1 MGGAPDRAAQ
11 RDNGKIPTDRGKGER
26 FRMSHAA
33 QPAGGQPRRADARRN
48 VAAILTAAT
57 DCLAGDPDTSMAD
70 IAAAAGVGRMTL
82 YGHFKTRAE
91 LLDAVLARAVA
102 VAHET
107 LAAVDV
113 SGDPAAALGRLVAAS
128 WLVVDQ
134 LRQVLAAAQRELPA
148 ERIRQAHDPVLGR
161 VQELIERGQA
171 AGAFRTDQ
179 PLPWLVNLAMTVMH
193 AAASEVTA
201 GRLASGQ
208 APGVVAGTL
217 LAALTAPGAVVPPP
231 GTVG

>member
-1 MGGAPDRAAQ
+1 
-11 RDNGKIPTDRGKGER
+11 
-26 FRMSHAA
+26 MSHAA
-33 QPAGGQPRRADARRN
+33 QPPGGQPRRADARRN
-48 VAAILTAAT
+48 VAAILAAAT
-57 DCLAGDPDTSMAD
+57 GCLAADPDTSMAD

-91 LLDAVLARAVA
+91 LLDAVIGRAVG

-107 LAAVDV
+107 LDAVDV
-113 SGDPAAALGRLVAAS
+113 SGDPRAALGRLVAAS

-134 LRQVLAAAQRELPA
+134 LRQILAAAQRELPA

-161 VQELIERGQA
+161 VRGLIERGQA

-193 AAASEVTA
+193 AAAAEVSA

-208 APGVVAGTL
+208 APAVVAGTL
-217 LAALTAPGAVVPPP
+217 LAALTAPGAVVPAPALA
-231 GTVG
+231 G

>member
-1 MGGAPDRAAQ
+1 
-11 RDNGKIPTDRGKGER
+11 
-26 FRMSHAA
+26 MSHAA
-33 QPAGGQPRRADARRN
+33 QPPGGQPRRADARRN
-48 VAAILTAAT
+48 VAAILAAAT

-91 LLDAVLARAVA
+91 LVDAVLSDAVDAAHEMLDAVDIA
-102 VAHET
+102 
-107 LAAVDV
+107 
-113 SGDPAAALGRLVAAS
+113 GDPQAALGRLVAAS

-134 LRQVLAAAQRELPA
+134 LRQLLTAAQRELPP
-148 ERIRQAHDPVLGR
+148 ERVRQAHDPVLGR

-193 AAASEVTA
+193 AAATEVSA

-208 APGVVAGTL
+208 APAVVAGTL
-217 LAALTAPGAVVPPP
+217 LAALTPAGSVVPPP
-231 GTVG
+231 GLAG

>member
-1 MGGAPDRAAQ
+1 
-11 RDNGKIPTDRGKGER
+11 
-26 FRMSHAA
+26 MSHAA
-33 QPAGGQPRRADARRN
+33 QSGGGQPRRADARRN
-48 VAAILTAAT
+48 VEAILTAAT
-57 DCLAGDPDTSMAD
+57 ACLAGDPDTSMAD

-102 VAHET
+102 VAHDT

-113 SGDPAAALGRLVAAS
+113 SGDETAALGRLVAAS

-134 LRQVLAAAQRELPA
+134 LRQVLAAAGRELPA

-179 PLPWLVNLAMTVMH
+179 PLAWLVNLAMTVMH

-231 GTVG
+231 GTDRRRTSPAGRSSVPSSPSSG